1 MSENDKQ
8 SQDAQEENTA
18 EESQD
23 SLEDSEQQSGI
34 LGRFTSARRA
44 FESSYERVTGAEYRR
59 QFEEFTNV
67 VSTAILGVHHDQSD
81 LRDRMDSIELS
92 QKERSSA
99 GSRIRRLTLTISLLA
114 LAIGVFALLRSF
126 L

>member
-67 VSTAILGVHHDQSD
+67 VSTAILGVHRDQSE
-81 LRDRMDSIELS
+81 LRDRLDSIGSS
-92 QKERSSA
+92 QHEESSA
-99 GSRIRRLTLTISLLA
+99 VSSIWKWTLAVALLA
-114 LAIGVFALLRSF
+114 LFISLIALIRSF
-126 L
+126 

>member
-44 FESSYERVTGAEYRR
+44 FESSFERVTGAEFRR
-59 QFEEFTNV
+59 QFEEFSNV
-67 VSTAILGVHHDQSD
+67 VSTAILGVHRDQSD
-81 LRDRMDSIELS
+81 LRDRLDSMESS
-92 QKERSSA
+92 QGEKSSA
-99 GSRIRRLTLTISLLA
+99 FSAIGKWTLAVSLLA
-114 LAIGVFALLRSF
+114 LVIGLIALLRSF
-126 L
+126 